1 MNLIIYFLCCK
12 NSVLVGQNVRMTVD
26 CTDCTKPRCI
36 YSKLK
41 LTQREMRGLKLLL
54 NSHDYSC
61 GAVITTDD
69 KLN

>member
-36 YSKLK
+36 YSKIK
-41 LTQREMRGLKLLL
+41 ADTKGDERPK
-54 NSHDYSC
+54 
-61 GAVITTDD
+61 AVA
-69 KLN
+69 